1 MNKKHNGVHP
11 DQITLLAILAL
22 GSEEIDRGNYTN
34 AEDVFLE
41 LDELDP
47 AQQTRTVIQVW
58 KEIPTLQP

>member
-34 AEDVFLE
+34 VEDVFLE
-41 LDELDP
+41 LDELGP
-47 AQQTRTVIQVW
+47 AQQTKTVIQVQ
-58 KEIPTLQP
+58 KETPIPQP